1 MGFALMENLIVLMR
15 KHVVKQLL
23 DINVVPY
30 QKLYAV
36 QIRCIAVLTGTN
48 VNQEGNIALK
58 AITL

>member
-1 MGFALMENLIVLMR
+1 MDNLFVLMR

-30 QKLYAV
+30 QKLNAV

-48 VNQEGNIALK
+48 VYQEGNIALK